1 MWFTQAMND
10 ALNTQ
15 IGMEFR
21 ASQQYVA
28 IAAYFDGEALPL
40 LSSRYYRQA
49 EEERAHAMRL
59 VKYVL
64 DGGGKLHLPAI
75 PEMEAEFASAEA
87 AVARAL
93 EGEREVTVAINSL
106 LDRCV
111 TEKDHL
117 TANFLQWFVA
127 EQREEL
133 SSAETMLKLIQRAG
147 GDSGLIQVE
156 SYLSRCGSPEES
168 ESTEDAS

>member
-40 LSSRYYRQA
+40 LSARYYRQA

-59 VKYVL
+59 IKYVL
-64 DGGGKLHLPAI
+64 DGGGKLQLHAI
-75 PEMEAEFASAEA
+75 PAMEAEFASAEE

-93 EGEREVTVAINSL
+93 EGERDVTVAINSL
-106 LDRCV
+106 LDRCMS
-111 TEKDHL
+111 EKDHL
-117 TANFLQWFVA
+117 TANFLQWFIA

-133 SSAETMLKLIQRAG
+133 SSAENTLKLIQRSG
-147 GDSGLIQVE
+147 GGSGLIQVE
-156 SYLSRCGSPEES
+156 SYLSRCDSPEEG
-168 ESTEDAS
+168 ESAEAAS